1 MTAVG
6 GSALPS
12 LGSFSGRERI
22 RYSLNLADPAEWPR
36 PGHHRP
42 VGKCR
47 CPATLLTVAIILT
60 LVAVYQWTAR
70 LGVLGVAQMEL
81 MARYWQGVLG
91 TTALAAGSWLAWL
104 TV

>member
-1 MTAVG
+1 LLIPPNG
-6 GSALPS
+6 PDRGIIGR
-12 LGSFSGRERI
+12 LG
-22 RYSLNLADPAEWPR
+22 NADVQRNTSDRRNYPDPR
-36 PGHHRP
+36 
-42 VGKCR
+42 
-47 CPATLLTVAIILT
+47 
-60 LVAVYQWTAR
+60 VYQWTAR

>member
-1 MTAVG
+1 MAPTGAS
-6 GSALPS
+6 SAGWEMPMS
-12 LGSFSGRERI
+12 ST
-22 RYSLNLADPAEWPR
+22 
-36 PGHHRP
+36 
-42 VGKCR
+42 
-47 CPATLLTVAIILT
+47 TLLTVAIILT

-91 TTALAAGSWLAWL
+91 ITALAAGSWLAWL

>member
-1 MTAVG
+1 MAPIG
-6 GSALPS
+6 ASSAGWEMPMS
-12 LGSFSGRERI
+12 S
-22 RYSLNLADPAEWPR
+22 
-36 PGHHRP
+36 
-42 VGKCR
+42 
-47 CPATLLTVAIILT
+47 ATLLTVAIILT

-91 TTALAAGSWLAWL
+91 TTALAGGSWLAWL

>member
-1 MTAVG
+1 MPM
-6 GSALPS
+6 SS
-12 LGSFSGRERI
+12 
-22 RYSLNLADPAEWPR
+22 
-36 PGHHRP
+36 
-42 VGKCR
+42 
-47 CPATLLTVAIILT
+47 ATLLTVAIILT